1 MKKQQSGFT
10 LIELVVVIVILG
22 ILAATALPKF
32 VDLSNDARSSV
43 MKGVE
48 ASMRGA
54 NTMIYAKAAAAGIA
68 SKAAATGVEVEI
80 NGTKVAVNYGYAKDA
95 SELRKALTLSPDTDF
110 VTATDKNSISHSQAK
125 EYGTTPG
132 NCAVAYTA
140 ATYDANTK
148 VETPPTY
155 VTTTSGC

>member
-1 MKKQQSGFT
+1 MQKFKKSQSGFT

-48 ASMRGA
+48 AAMRGA
-54 NTMIYAKAAAAGIA
+54 DTMIYAKAAAAGQA
-68 SKAAATGVEVEI
+68 DKATGSVTI
-80 NGTKVAVNYGYAKDA
+80 GTATVATAYGYAKDI
-95 SELRKALTLSPDTDF
+95 SELVKVVTLNPSSDF
-110 VTATDKNSISHSQAK
+110 NTNATDGKIEHKGAK
-125 EYGTTPG
+125 DYTTTPG

-140 ATYDANTK
+140 ATATA
-148 VETPPTY
+148 VPAY
-155 VTTTSGC
+155 VSTTSGC